1 VLSLP
6 PVLGPLPAAVVARLP
21 EAGVAHPVTG
31 VLLAFRAWDT
41 LLEIAVLAA
50 AWLAAR
56 SLAPETAAVAEPVA
70 PLLAAMTR
78 ILLPLL
84 VVVAGYLLWRGSHA
98 PGGAF
103 QAGALLAAGG
113 VLGSLCRMCWPLG
126 WRLPIALGLGVAV
139 FLGVGLATL
148 ASGRAFLEYP
158 PALAGHGLDRRHPGN
173 PLRPGAPAMSAGIL
187 YALAGVLLFVLALLG
202 LGARR
207 HVVRKVLA
215 VNLMGTGAFLVLV
228 GLAQRIPGAA
238 PDPVA
243 HALVLT
249 GIVVAV
255 SATALALAL
264 ARRAAREQGHPYLPE
279 DA

>member
-1 VLSLP
+1 MASSGAAPLALAALLGAVLAGVLVWAVLSLP

-158 PALAGHGLDRRHPGN
+158 PALAGGAILAIETAATVSIGATLATLFDPGL
-173 PLRPGAPAMSAGIL
+173 LR
-187 YALAGVLLFVLALLG
+187 
-202 LGARR
+202 
-207 HVVRKVLA
+207 
-215 VNLMGTGAFLVLV
+215 
-228 GLAQRIPGAA
+228 
-238 PDPVA
+238 
-243 HALVLT
+243 
-249 GIVVAV
+249 
-255 SATALALAL
+255 
-264 ARRAAREQGHPYLPE
+264 
-279 DA
+279 